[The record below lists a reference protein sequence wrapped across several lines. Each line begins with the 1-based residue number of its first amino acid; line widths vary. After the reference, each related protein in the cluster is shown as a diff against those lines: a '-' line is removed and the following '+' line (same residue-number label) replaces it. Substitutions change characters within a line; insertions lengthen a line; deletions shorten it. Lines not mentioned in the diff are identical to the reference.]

1 MSNEK
6 ISEILA
12 LTRRIDAVYQRANDA
27 SRAHLKLKKVA
38 ERQPV
43 DLRHPI
49 SNESEQSR

>member
-1 MSNEK
+1 MSDEK

-27 SRAHLKLKKVA
+27 SRAHLKKAA

-49 SNESEQSR
+49 SDETEQSR